1 MVDIAASLC
10 SSNLYEAL
18 FEDEVVEK
26 NSILVV
32 KIFPTREQ
40 NLAQNKIQRSMGR
53 ERFGYTKSSKNKKTE
68 TVLSLS

>member
-10 SSNLYEAL
+10 RSNLYEAL
-18 FEDEVVEK
+18 FEDEYVEK

-40 NLAQNKIQRSMGR
+40 NLAQNKTQRR
-53 ERFGYTKSSKNKKTE
+53 ERFGYTESSNNKKTE